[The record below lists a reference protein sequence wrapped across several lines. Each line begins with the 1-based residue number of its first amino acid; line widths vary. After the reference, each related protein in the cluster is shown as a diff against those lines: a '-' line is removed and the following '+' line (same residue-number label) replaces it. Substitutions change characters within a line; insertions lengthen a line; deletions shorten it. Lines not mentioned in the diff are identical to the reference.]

1 VSAGVLAQGRL
12 PRSLGW
18 ALGSGTILQ
27 ALNSSI
33 IAVALATIG
42 DDLGGAA
49 LTPWLVSGMY
59 LACAVASPTMGR
71 LVDVL
76 GARRMYLVGL
86 AGVLAAS
93 VAGPFAPDVGW
104 LVVVRV
110 VLGVAASVHFPAA
123 MTIIREIA
131 AERAASPTAA
141 LGAVAICGQ
150 SIAAIGP
157 SLGGVVVL
165 LFGWQGI
172 FWVNVP
178 LVLAS
183 AAALLWLVPRAQ
195 VRARTPEPLAP
206 TPVELA
212 GSTPETPDVVPPTSD
227 EPAAVR
233 GLRSLDLPGQ
243 VLFLGAMVT
252 LMTGLLDLAALADG
266 ELAPLVWIAVSL
278 PLWAGL
284 VVRERQARAPF
295 LDLRLLSAH
304 PEILVTCLRG
314 VATFVA
320 FYAVFYGMPQWYE
333 VVRDLS
339 PAGAGALMAPVFG
352 AGVVSTALAAR
363 LSRRLDHPQL
373 LLVGAGALVVSGVA
387 MATLM
392 REGTPVVV
400 LGLVGVLLG
409 APNGF
414 NNLGNQNVLQE
425 AAPAGSTG
433 VASGIYRTSQYV
445 GAALAGA
452 CVSLL
457 VGGGAAGGGTV
468 GLGVLVAGVGGVLVV
483 AAVRLGRRRRGVA

>member
-1 VSAGVLAQGRL
+1 VSADVLTQGRL

-33 IAVALATIG
+33 IAVALVTIG
-42 DDLGGAA
+42 DDRGGAE

-71 LVDVL
+71 LVDVV
-76 GARRMYLVGL
+76 GARRMYLIGL

-104 LVVVRV
+104 LIVVRV
-110 VLGVAASVHFPAA
+110 TLGVAASVHFPAA

-131 AERAASPTAA
+131 ASRAASPTAA

-157 SLGGVVVL
+157 SLGGLVVL

-183 AAALLWLVPRAQ
+183 AAALLWLVPGAHREARAP
-195 VRARTPEPLAP
+195 VPAAP

-212 GSTPETPDVVPPTSD
+212 GSTPETPVVPR
-227 EPAAVR
+227 PAGPAPVR
-233 GLRSLDLPGQ
+233 GLRGLDLPGQ
-243 VLFLGAMVT
+243 ALFLGAMVT
-252 LMTGLLDLAALADG
+252 LMIGLLDLASLADG
-266 ELAPLVWIAVSL
+266 ELAPLLWIAVSL

-284 VVRERQARAPF
+284 VARERHARSPF
-295 LDLRLLSAH
+295 LDLRLLGAH
-304 PEILVTCLRG
+304 PEVLVTCLRG
-314 VATFVA
+314 IATFVA
-320 FYAVFYGMPQWYE
+320 FYAVFYGLPQWYE
-333 VVRDLS
+333 VVRGLS

-363 LSRRLDHPQL
+363 LSRRLDHSQL
-373 LLVGAGALVVSGVA
+373 LLVGACALVVSGLT
-387 MATLM
+387 MAILV
-392 REGTPVVV
+392 REDTPVVV
-400 LGLVGVLLG
+400 LGLLGVLLG

-425 AAPAGSTG
+425 AAPEGTTG

-457 VGGGAAGGGTV
+457 VGSGAAGGGGTV
-468 GLGVLVAGVGGVLVV
+468 GLGVLVAGLGAVLVA
-483 AAVRLGRRRRGVA
+483 AAVRLGRRMRGVA